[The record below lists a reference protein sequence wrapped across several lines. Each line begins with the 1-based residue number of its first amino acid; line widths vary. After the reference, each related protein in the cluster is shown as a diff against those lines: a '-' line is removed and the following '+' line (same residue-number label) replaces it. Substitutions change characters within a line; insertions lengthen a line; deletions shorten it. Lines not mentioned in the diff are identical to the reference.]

1 MQYVNTPRKEGGLGP
16 MDIPL
21 LADLTK
27 NVSKEYEVLIEEAG
41 IALR

>member
-1 MQYVNTPRKEGGLGP
+1 